1 MRIRR
6 KPWARP
12 ELAACPFHIDQP
24 NKYLGRW
31 NEAFPKKQPLHL
43 ELGCGK
49 GIFTAEQAKRHP
61 EYNLIAIDIKSD
73 ILGVAKRNIE
83 ELFGEQPVDNLRLFA
98 YDIERILEVM
108 NEKDQFDRIFIN
120 FCNPWPK
127 KKHKKK
133 RLTYTRQLEHYKTFL
148 KADGEIWFKTD
159 DDELFEES
167 LDYFRECGFT
177 FTYLTR
183 DLHNSDFTDNVITEH
198 ERMFSE
204 QGIPIKFLIAKL
216 DPTVPLR
223 VYVDV
228 EALIANNDEDL
239 EGSLGRI
246 FRAQEQGE
254 RPLDLALAGKVL
266 LPQER
271 DALDQLIEERCG
283 LTFSNADSNS
293 LEQFPFYPVP
303 LMYLL
308 MHDDKG
314 NYFGRN
320 SDNGPIV
327 CVNMASRCC
336 KVADNIRDFLEL
348 ILFHPQWKVLL
359 NQAQRSGRFLD
370 EVSEEEAELEPW
382 QEQLS
387 KELQLPYDPKAMLKL
402 RACLLQSSG
411 YIIYP
416 NLDRAMKDNRFLK
429 NE

>member
-12 ELAACPFHIDQP
+12 ELAACPFNIDEP
-24 NKYLGRW
+24 KEFLGRW
-31 NEAFPKKQPLHL
+31 KEAFPKEQPLHL

-49 GIFTAEQAKRHP
+49 GVFTAYQGKKHQEF
-61 EYNLIAIDIKSD
+61 NLIAIDIKSD

-83 ELFGEQPVDNLRLFA
+83 EVYGEQSVDNIRLFA

-108 NEKDQFDRIFIN
+108 NEDDQFDRIFIN

-148 KADGEIWFKTD
+148 KPDGEIWFKTD

-167 LDYFRECGFT
+167 LDYFKECGFN

-183 DLHNSDFTDNVITEH
+183 DLHNSDFEDNVITEH
-198 ERMFSE
+198 EKMFSE

-223 VYVDV
+223 VYVDA
-228 EALIANNDEDL
+228 EELIQKNNEEL
-239 EGSLGRI
+239 SETLAATFGKK
-246 FRAQEQGE
+246 EGE
-254 RPLDLALAGKVL
+254 RPLDLALAGKML
-266 LPQER
+266 LQQEK
-271 DALDQLIEERCG
+271 DPIDKLIEERSG
-283 LTFSNADSNS
+283 LTFCNESNS

-308 MHDDKG
+308 MYDDNG

-327 CVNMASRCC
+327 CVNLDSRCC
-336 KVADNIRDFLEL
+336 KVADNIVEFLEL
-348 ILFHPQWKVLL
+348 IIFHPDWKHLL
-359 NQAQRSGRFLD
+359 TQAQRTGRFID
-370 EVSEEEAELEPW
+370 EVEKETKPELEPW
-382 QEQLS
+382 QEILANV
-387 KELQLPYDPKAMLKL
+387 LQIEFNENALPKL
-402 RACLLQSSG
+402 RANLLQSSG
-411 YIIYP
+411 YVIYP
-416 NLDRAMKDNRFLK
+416 NIERAKKDNRFLK
-429 NE
+429 Q

>member
-12 ELAACPFHIDQP
+12 ELAACPFNIDNPNEHIGHWADV
-24 NKYLGRW
+24 
-31 NEAFPKKQPLHL
+31 FPKKQPLHL

-49 GIFTAEQAKRHP
+49 GVFTAHQAMKHP
-61 EYNLIAIDIKSD
+61 EFNLLAIDIKSD
-73 ILGVAKRNIE
+73 VLGVAKRNIE
-83 ELFGEQPVDNLRLFA
+83 ELYEGKPVDNLRIFA

-108 NEKDQFDRIFIN
+108 NEDDQFDRIFIN

-148 KADGEIWFKTD
+148 KPDGEIWFKTD

-167 LDYFRECGFT
+167 LDYFKECGFN

-183 DLHNSDFTDNVITEH
+183 DLHNSDFDDNVITEH

-223 VYVDV
+223 VYVDA
-228 EALIANNDEDL
+228 EELMSKENEMMGNALAKVFDKK
-239 EGSLGRI
+239 EG
-246 FRAQEQGE
+246 Q
-254 RPLDLALAGKVL
+254 RPLDLALAGKML
-266 LPQER
+266 LAQQKDPV
-271 DALDQLIEERCG
+271 DQLIEERSG
-283 LTFSNADSNS
+283 LQFCDENTK
-293 LEQFPFYPVP
+293 LEDFPFYPVP
-303 LMYLL
+303 IMYVLMQ
-308 MHDDKG
+308 DGNG

-327 CVNMASRCC
+327 CVNMDSRCC
-336 KVADNIRDFLEL
+336 KVAENIGDFLEL
-348 ILFHPQWKVLL
+348 ILFHPEWKHLL
-359 NQAQRSGRFLD
+359 NQAQRTGRNID
-370 EVSEEEAELEPW
+370 DVEAQEKPELEPW
-382 QEQLS
+382 QDVLGNV
-387 KELQLPYDPKAMLKL
+387 LGLAYDCEALVKM

-411 YIIYP
+411 YVIYP
-416 NLDRAMKDNRFLK
+416 NLDRAKKDNRFLK
-429 NE
+429 TE

>member
-12 ELAACPFHIDQP
+12 ELAACPFNIDNP
-24 NKYLGRW
+24 AEHCGHW
-31 NEAFPKKQPLHL
+31 AEVFPKQQPLHL

-49 GIFTAEQAKRHP
+49 GVFTAEQAKRHP
-61 EYNLIAIDIKSD
+61 EYNLLAIDIKSD

-83 ELFGEQPVDNLRLFA
+83 ELFGEQPVDNLRIFA

-108 NEKDQFDRIFIN
+108 NENDQFDRIFIN

-148 KADGEIWFKTD
+148 KPDGEIWFKTD

-167 LDYFRECGFT
+167 LDYFKQCGFN

-223 VYVDV
+223 VYVDAEELLSKENEMMGETLAKV
-228 EALIANNDEDL
+228 FAKKD
-239 EGSLGRI
+239 
-246 FRAQEQGE
+246 GE
-254 RPLDLALAGKVL
+254 RPLDLALAGKMVL
-266 LPQER
+266 QQEK
-271 DALDQLIEERCG
+271 DPIDQLIEERSG
-283 LTFSNADSNS
+283 LHFCNQENS

-303 LMYLL
+303 LMYIL
-308 MHDDKG
+308 MYDDNG
-314 NYFGRN
+314 NYFGRHT
-320 SDNGPIV
+320 DDGPIV
-327 CVNMASRCC
+327 CVNLSSRCC
-336 KVADNIRDFLEL
+336 KVADDIRAFLEL
-348 ILFHPQWKVLL
+348 ILFHPNWKHLL
-359 NQAQRSGRFLD
+359 NQAQRTGRSID
-370 EVSEEEAELEPW
+370 EVEAEVEANFEPW
-382 QEQLS
+382 QEILS
-387 KELQLPYDPKAMLKL
+387 SVLQLPYDAEALPKL
-402 RACLLQSSG
+402 RANLLQSSG
-411 YIIYP
+411 FVIYP

-429 NE
+429 TE